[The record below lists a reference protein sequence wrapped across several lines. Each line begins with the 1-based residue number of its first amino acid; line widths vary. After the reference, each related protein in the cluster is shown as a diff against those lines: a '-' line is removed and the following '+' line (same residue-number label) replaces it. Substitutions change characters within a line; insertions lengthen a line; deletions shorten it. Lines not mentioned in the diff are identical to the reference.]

1 MERLTYVNIAGKNYP
16 MSFSLQAMRLLAKK
30 DGTVEKA
37 VDKIQSKEM
46 TEEAIT
52 MIGDVLELLISQG
65 CAYKNLFEKD
75 VPTKE
80 DDPVIEGKWVP
91 LPKEALE
98 IGIQLRDMDAI
109 ADAIVECIDAGQEKE
124 VEEIEDDSKNMEA
137 GQV

>member
-1 MERLTYVNIAGKNYP
+1 M
-16 MSFSLQAMRLLAKK
+16 
-30 DGTVEKA
+30 
-37 VDKIQSKEM
+37 DKIQSKEM